1 MYKLEFK
8 KRIYFDKEG
17 DMKYISHLDTIRF
30 LERLFKKADIKV
42 KFSEGFH
49 PRPKM
54 SFGNP
59 VSLGVEA
66 YNEVMDLELAV
77 EMDNDELLAKMNEFC
92 PEGITFKSIEDVPR
106 KASIT
111 ADFEIMKYEIRG
123 EAETIKKIADVLAQ
137 DEIIEERIKRRKL
150 QKRDLKEK
158 LVSYRVD
165 GDLLYLEVKNTSP
178 NAFLGVAG
186 VALGEV
192 KMKKLGYVTE
202 VSEEK

>member
-1 MYKLEFK
+1 MK
-8 KRIYFDKEG
+8 KRIYFDKDG

-30 LERLFKKADIKV
+30 LERLFKKANIKV

-77 EMDNDELLAKMNEFC
+77 EMDNAELLSKMNEFC
-92 PEGITFKSIEDVPR
+92 PDGITFKSIEDVPR

-111 ADFEIMKYEIRG
+111 ADFEIMKYEITG
-123 EAETIKKIADVLAQ
+123 EDEFIQKIVDVLNQ

-150 QKRDLKEK
+150 QRRNLKEK
-158 LVSYRVD
+158 LVSYKVD
-165 GDLLYLEVKNTSP
+165 GNVLYLEVKNSSP
-178 NAFLGVAG
+178 NAFLGMAG
-186 VALGEV
+186 VGLGDV
-192 KMKKLGYVTE
+192 KLKKVGYIKTE
-202 VSEEK
+202 NTEEKK

>member
-1 MYKLEFK
+1 MK

-30 LERLFKKADIKV
+30 LERLFKKANIKV

-77 EMDNDELLAKMNEFC
+77 EMDNEELLSKMNEFC
-92 PEGITFKSIEDVPR
+92 PDGITFKSIEDVPR

-111 ADFEIMKYEIRG
+111 EDFEIMKYEITG
-123 EAETIKKIADVLAQ
+123 EPEFIQKIVDVLNQ
-137 DEIIEERIKRRKL
+137 DEIIEERIKKRKL
-150 QKRDLKEK
+150 QRRNLKEK
-158 LVSYRVD
+158 LVSYKVD
-165 GDLLYLEVKNTSP
+165 GNVLYLEVKNSSP
-178 NAFLGVAG
+178 NAFLGMAG
-186 VALGEV
+186 VGLGDV
-192 KMKKLGYVTE
+192 KLKKTGYVLAE
-202 VSEEK
+202 SAKDEK

>member
-1 MYKLEFK
+1 MK

-30 LERLFKKADIKV
+30 LERLFKKANIKV

-66 YNEVMDLELAV
+66 YNEIMDLELAE
-77 EMDNDELLAKMNEFC
+77 EMDNDELLAKMNEYC
-92 PEGITFKSIEDVPR
+92 PEGITFKAVEEVPR
-106 KASIT
+106 KASIVN
-111 ADFEIMKYEIRG
+111 DFEIMIYEITG
-123 EAETIKKIADVLAQ
+123 EEEAINKIATVLAQ
-137 DEIIEERIKRRKL
+137 DEIIEERMKRRKL
-150 QKRDLKEK
+150 QRRDLKEK
-158 LVSYRVD
+158 LVDYRVE
-165 GDLLYLEVKNTSP
+165 GNVLYLEVRNTSP

-186 VALGEV
+186 VAPAEV
-192 KMKKLGYVTE
+192 EIKKLGY
-202 VSEEK
+202 K

>member
-1 MYKLEFK
+1 MK

-30 LERLFKKADIKV
+30 LERLFKKANIKV

-66 YNEVMDLELAV
+66 YNEVMDLELA
-77 EMDNDELLAKMNEFC
+77 EDMDNDELLAKMNEFC
-92 PEGITFKSIEDVPR
+92 PEGIRFKAVEEVPR
-106 KASIT
+106 KASIVN
-111 ADFEIMKYEIRG
+111 DFEIMIYEITG
-123 EAETIKKIADVLAQ
+123 EQGVIDRIAAVLAQ
-137 DEIIEERIKRRKL
+137 DEIIEERIKKRKL

-158 LVSYRVD
+158 LVDYRVE
-165 GDLLYLEVKNTSP
+165 GNVLYLEVRNTSP
-178 NAFLGVAG
+178 NAFLGIAG
-186 VALGEV
+186 VELSQVEIK
-192 KMKKLGYVTE
+192 KMGYKK
-202 VSEEK
+202 